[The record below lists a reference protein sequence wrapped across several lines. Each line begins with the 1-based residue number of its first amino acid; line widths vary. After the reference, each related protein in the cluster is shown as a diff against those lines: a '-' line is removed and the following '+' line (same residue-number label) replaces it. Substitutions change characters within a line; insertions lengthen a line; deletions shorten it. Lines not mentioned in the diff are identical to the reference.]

1 MKVLNFTLILVFMII
16 KSSNM
21 NKVVNYN
28 NCNVLHSKVIFL
40 LLSKYNV
47 LDINKL
53 NNSSESASLKDY
65 IKLIYKIDK
74 TNRNT
79 IGHFKCEE
87 CNKSYLKKEFLI
99 LHSILNHLDKY
110 PNSCLGDYCNI
121 YNCNKVKEYLK
132 NDYNNYFHST
142 DTKVQSYNQIN
153 QRKISC
159 NSQMITNYKQI
170 CLLTFKNQKNRFA
183 YCNKITCS
191 ESVMPMSNTFKS
203 GILLLKYVSGFLI
216 TIFIMIYLVISWLNR
231 YF

>member
-1 MKVLNFTLILVFMII
+1 MKILSILLILIVMSI
-16 KSSNM
+16 KSLTT
-21 NKVVNYN
+21 NKTVKYN

-40 LLSKYNV
+40 LLSKYKA
-47 LDINKL
+47 LDINKV
-53 NNSSESASLKDY
+53 NNMESARMKEFIS
-65 IKLIYKIDK
+65 LIYKIDK

-79 IGHFKCEE
+79 IGHFKCED
-87 CNKSYLKKEFLI
+87 CNKSYIKKEFLI
-99 LHSILNHLDKY
+99 LHSVLNHIDKF
-110 PNSCLGDYCNI
+110 PNSCFGDYCNI

-142 DTKVQSYNQIN
+142 DNKVQSYNQIN

-170 CLLTFKNQKNRFA
+170 CLLTFKNQKNRFS

-191 ESVMPMSNTFKS
+191 ESAMPISYTFKS
-203 GILLLKYVSGFLI
+203 GMLLLKYVSGFLI
-216 TIFIMIYLVISWLNR
+216 TIFIIIYLVISWLNR